1 MKVIIKVRGVMK
13 SRQLNS
19 VKPNGLFCYG
29 LAVFLALAVIAGLFK
44 VILIYAAPY
53 LK

>member
-29 LAVFLALAVIAGLFK
+29 LAVLALAVIAGLFK

>member
-1 MKVIIKVRGVMK
+1 
-13 SRQLNS
+13 
-19 VKPNGLFCYG
+19 
-29 LAVFLALAVIAGLFK
+29 FLALAVIAGLFK